1 MMRKGTVALLCG
13 LSLGAIG
20 AGVSAHHAFSSVF
33 DPATSIDL
41 MGTVTSVEWT
51 NPHIWFYIDVV
62 DADGDVEN
70 WGFEMGSPN
79 TLVRRGWSH
88 DSLGVGDVVVVAGA
102 LARDGTRRAAVR
114 SVTLASGERLFG
126 GQNESQ

>member
-1 MMRKGTVALLCG
+1 MCTRIVALLAGC
-13 LSLGAIG
+13 SLTAIVGGAR
-20 AGVSAHHAFSSVF
+20 AHHAFSSVF
-33 DPATSIDL
+33 DPATSVDL
-41 MGTVTSVEWT
+41 TGTVTKVEWT

-62 DADGDVEN
+62 DEAGNVVN

-102 LARDGTRRAAVR
+102 LARDGTNRAAVR
-114 SVTLASGERLFG
+114 SVTLATGERLFG
-126 GQNESQ
+126 GQNEAQ

>member
-1 MMRKGTVALLCG
+1 MHTRTVALLAG
-13 LSLGAIG
+13 LALSGIG
-20 AGVSAHHAFSSVF
+20 TSASAHHAFSSVF

-41 MGTVTSVEWT
+41 IGTVTKVEWT

-62 DADGDVEN
+62 NEDGDVVN

-88 DSLGVGDVVVVAGA
+88 DSLAIGNVVVVAGA
-102 LARDGTRRAAVR
+102 LARDGTSRAAVR
-114 SVTLASGERLFG
+114 SVTLQSGERLFG

>member
-1 MMRKGTVALLCG
+1 MRTRIVAVLAG
-13 LSLGAIG
+13 LSLTAAGGGAR
-20 AGVSAHHAFSSVF
+20 AHHAFSAVF

-41 MGTVTSVEWT
+41 MGTVTQVEWT
-51 NPHIWFYIDVV
+51 NPHIWFYVDVV
-62 DADGDVEN
+62 DEDGNTVN

-102 LARDGTRRAAVR
+102 LARAGTNRAAVR

>member
-1 MMRKGTVALLCG
+1 MHARTVALIAG
-13 LSLGAIG
+13 LTLSGIG
-20 AGVSAHHAFSSVF
+20 AGASAHHAFSAVF

-41 MGTVTSVEWT
+41 IGTVTKVEWT

-62 DADGDVEN
+62 NEDGDVVN

-88 DSLGVGDVVVVAGA
+88 DSLEIGDVVVVAGA
-102 LARDGTRRAAVR
+102 LARDGTSRAAVR
-114 SVTLASGERLFG
+114 SVMLQSGERLFG
-126 GQNESQ
+126 GQKESQ